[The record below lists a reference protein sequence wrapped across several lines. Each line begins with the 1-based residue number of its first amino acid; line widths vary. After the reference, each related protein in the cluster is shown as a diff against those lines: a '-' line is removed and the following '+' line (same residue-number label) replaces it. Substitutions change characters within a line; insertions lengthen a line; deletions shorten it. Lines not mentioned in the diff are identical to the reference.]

1 MHDEGGGEDMGDGD
15 NTLDITNVINA
26 TTTSFY
32 NVNDNI
38 STKIVKST
46 VRRVVGMQE
55 NFDEREN
62 KEVSPIVTSV
72 GTGIE
77 AALEMRDKESH
88 TFAGSRGVGAVGG
101 TNTALHAGTIVLND
115 LTPGDVAQGEF
126 TPSGKLQP
134 SAQPSQPPSGGQK
147 TTNNVEMVLDEV
159 TDMAISESGIFCTK
173 VDFIGSVE
181 LFREEHVKT
190 SKKRGFMLQQGVLR
204 TNCIDCIDRTNAA
217 QTFMGIKMLNV
228 ALKSIGCRNA
238 NESALGSEHPLIQ
251 GLIAM
256 YVDLGNHLSLQY
268 GGSEAHLKFEGFN
281 STKSTLDE
289 QFTSL
294 KRYYSNSFED
304 HIKQHAMNVFLGMY
318 APMKEGT
325 PLWESTDDY
334 HLHNRRLKPVES
346 YVDRILFEKIIF
358 DVRRMC
364 RLSNKVIGVKQLEDG
379 KGGDEAIQ
387 AFMQGFELL
396 EGDKNDGHKPMGELD
411 LTTAVAP
418 DEDEVDEDED
428 LPVIDLGAVL
438 SRYAIRT
445 KELIANNAAMQ
456 SLEVQNT
463 FRSSAKDALRSSS
476 PMIFDENFG
485 KPTSDLK
492 TRPRSALKPTR
503 KMKLQLDGSNSE
515 ITITD
520 SALRSIL
527 RSEKRKFIA
536 TNMKRRMN
544 GAEEVWWKSAIK
556 AHCAFNK
563 ILSVPA
569 SSDSEILSR
578 YPIEK
583 ASSPDSGLGGACG
596 NTTRAAPYTPTQR
609 GGYLSPLQGS
619 NVHINWLKRSSS
631 AAYFDRVH
639 QPHQLTDFDSSLSM
653 EYVVPANA
661 AALQRD
667 LAAEKEEED
676 ERNAYLASVA
686 AKYNIPRNGEN
697 TNKGEK
703 IVSAGNI
710 GDTVDSTR
718 EPKKD
723 GGPPS
728 LLDKKSSRINKLQKM
743 HDILKRSEGSSATS
757 LHEGETQESAQR
769 GELYDNH
776 ILSYVE
782 KIRKRD
788 QALLDTNNLNT
799 ILDSLDKAQGSNME
813 LFGFYADEEENKDGI
828 DPMLLVNTAI
838 SDNFSDDATSVTT
851 ESEHSG
857 ARQGI
862 MTSINLFDD
871 PINSADKNNI
881 AFTSRKDAATLPNC
895 SIGPCKRP
903 QLAYVP
909 PPGNDCSKASL
920 PSRTLSIR

>member
-1 MHDEGGGEDMGDGD
+1 MLDLTKQMEKNKRETIVGEQYRQAVLTINSYMPMEHQIRYVALDYDYFKKYKAKAKLQGEESAGRSAAIKIANGHVGKGQGTPLHLEQRQTFSEYKRSSYARTWVETNANEMHDEGGGEDMGDGD

-38 STKIVKST
+38 STKKVKST

-101 TNTALHAGTIVLND
+101 TNTALHAGTVVLND

-126 TPSGKLQP
+126 SPSGKLQP

-379 KGGDEAIQ
+379 KGG
-387 AFMQGFELL
+387 
-396 EGDKNDGHKPMGELD
+396 
-411 LTTAVAP
+411 
-418 DEDEVDEDED
+418 
-428 LPVIDLGAVL
+428 
-438 SRYAIRT
+438 
-445 KELIANNAAMQ
+445 
-456 SLEVQNT
+456 
-463 FRSSAKDALRSSS
+463 
-476 PMIFDENFG
+476 
-485 KPTSDLK
+485 
-492 TRPRSALKPTR
+492 
-503 KMKLQLDGSNSE
+503 
-515 ITITD
+515 
-520 SALRSIL
+520 
-527 RSEKRKFIA
+527 
-536 TNMKRRMN
+536 
-544 GAEEVWWKSAIK
+544 
-556 AHCAFNK
+556 
-563 ILSVPA
+563 
-569 SSDSEILSR
+569 
-578 YPIEK
+578 
-583 ASSPDSGLGGACG
+583 
-596 NTTRAAPYTPTQR
+596 
-609 GGYLSPLQGS
+609 
-619 NVHINWLKRSSS
+619 
-631 AAYFDRVH
+631 
-639 QPHQLTDFDSSLSM
+639 
-653 EYVVPANA
+653 
-661 AALQRD
+661 
-667 LAAEKEEED
+667 
-676 ERNAYLASVA
+676 
-686 AKYNIPRNGEN
+686 
-697 TNKGEK
+697 
-703 IVSAGNI
+703 
-710 GDTVDSTR
+710 
-718 EPKKD
+718 
-723 GGPPS
+723 
-728 LLDKKSSRINKLQKM
+728 
-743 HDILKRSEGSSATS
+743 
-757 LHEGETQESAQR
+757 
-769 GELYDNH
+769 
-776 ILSYVE
+776 
-782 KIRKRD
+782 
-788 QALLDTNNLNT
+788 
-799 ILDSLDKAQGSNME
+799 
-813 LFGFYADEEENKDGI
+813 
-828 DPMLLVNTAI
+828 
-838 SDNFSDDATSVTT
+838 
-851 ESEHSG
+851 
-857 ARQGI
+857 
-862 MTSINLFDD
+862 
-871 PINSADKNNI
+871 
-881 AFTSRKDAATLPNC
+881 
-895 SIGPCKRP
+895 
-903 QLAYVP
+903 
-909 PPGNDCSKASL
+909 
-920 PSRTLSIR
+920 